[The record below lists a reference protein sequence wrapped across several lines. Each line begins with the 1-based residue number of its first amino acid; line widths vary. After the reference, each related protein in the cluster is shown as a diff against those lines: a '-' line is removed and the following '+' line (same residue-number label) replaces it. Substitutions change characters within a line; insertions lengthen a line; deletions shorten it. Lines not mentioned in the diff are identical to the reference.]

1 MRLRAPPAGF
11 AILGCLAACSSN
23 RAQETPSPSSAEGT
37 WTFTASVPL
46 TGGGLFVE
54 GAFTA
59 VADTVLLTVEGAYC
73 LPTDGSLEFLRYR
86 CPALFVGSL
95 GQQTITGT
103 SFSFQRRR
111 PAERARVTVNYTS
124 SKTRQTCDRYETDSG
139 GNRVCVRWT
148 TEAVEV
154 PGSQSAILKVTPVR

>member
-1 MRLRAPPAGF
+1 MRLRAPLAGF
-11 AILGCLAACSSN
+11 AILGCLAACSGNQAGGTPPPSN
-23 RAQETPSPSSAEGT
+23 AEGT

-46 TGGGLFVE
+46 TGGGVFVE

-59 VADTVLLTVEGAYC
+59 VADTVLLTVDGAYC
-73 LPTDGSLEFLRYR
+73 LPTEGTLEFLRYR
-86 CPALFVGSL
+86 CPALFVGSRP
-95 GQQTITGT
+95 QQTITGS

-111 PAERARVTVNYTS
+111 PAERARVTVNYGS
-124 SKTRQTCDRYETDSG
+124 STTKQTCAQYATDSG

-148 TEAVEV
+148 TETVEV